1 MMRTLARVVSTAV
14 LAVLLIGL
22 GAGAARAQIGTR
34 TAGDDLRVEWSAS
47 DDRRGR
53 PVVSGYVHNRR
64 AGTYAIGVRLA
75 VEALDGSG
83 RVVGS
88 TTGYVMGDVPPSSR
102 SYFEI
107 KAPAKAAS
115 YRVTIDSFD
124 WRGYG
129 AGGG

>member
-1 MMRTLARVVSTAV
+1 
-14 LAVLLIGL
+14 
-22 GAGAARAQIGTR
+22 
-34 TAGDDLRVEWSAS
+34 
-47 DDRRGR
+47 
-53 PVVSGYVHNRR
+53 
-64 AGTYAIGVRLA
+64 

-107 KAPAKAAS
+107 KAPAKAAT